1 MLHDLRKWCGA
12 AWLTFR
18 DEATRARRE
27 IHRGRNGLRMVVL
40 HDTPAPLLP
49 RLERLLDHAEDRF
62 DVVGPE
68 AAVDLLA
75 GRFTARGRDALLFTF
90 DDGFASNHAA
100 AERLAARGIRGLFFV
115 IPSFIDRT
123 LGEWTA
129 HHRRAGRDAFAI
141 RSGGTR
147 RGLSRTEVREMMA
160 MGHVIGGH
168 NDAHLD
174 LGGVADPEMVRGEI
188 DRALE
193 GVEALTGTPCAD
205 FAFAFGRPRNIR
217 PQAVARLDERG
228 VRTYACVRGL
238 NLPGLT
244 PRLLLRDQIEPGEP
258 WLFQRACLAGAIDRR
273 WLSEVD
279 GLRRLGGVLPG

>member
-1 MLHDLRKWCGA
+1 MLHHLRKWCGA
-12 AWLTFR
+12 AWLTLRGEAARVRR
-18 DEATRARRE
+18 DVD
-27 IHRGRNGLRMVVL
+27 HGRFGLRMAVL
-40 HDTPAPLLP
+40 HDTPAAVLP
-49 RLERLLDHAEDRF
+49 RLERLLDHAAARF
-62 DVVGPE
+62 EIVGPE
-68 AAVDLLA
+68 AAADLLA
-75 GRFTARGRDALLFTF
+75 GRFAARGRDSLLFTF

-123 LGEWTA
+123 IEEWIG

-141 RSGGTR
+141 WSAGTR
-147 RGLSRTEVREMMA
+147 RGLARSQVREMVA

-174 LGGVADPEMVRGEI
+174 LGGVSDADVVRGEI
-188 DRALE
+188 DRALD
-193 GVEALTGTPCAD
+193 GVEALTGLPCGD
-205 FAFAFGRPRNIR
+205 FAIAFGRPHNIH
-217 PQAVARLDERG
+217 PLAVARLGERG

-258 WLFQRACLAGAIDRR
+258 WLFQRACLDGAVDRR
-273 WLSEVD
+273 WTGEVD
-279 GLRRLGGVLPG
+279 LLRRLGGVLPG